1 MDLKNSAITAIVL
14 IESLVHLLKNE
25 SLSKLDQNFGSLTI
39 DNLNKTTVVLSN
51 GLELKKNDV
60 IDPYSYNETLQEKMI
75 RKAIKNHFEM
85 EKQLL
90 TRPTARIK
98 PLSLFFID
106 DIESYRGKDGEQGS
120 LAKFVETE
128 IKQHVTQLLK
138 TEKHEAYREY
148 LEKTLKDVSQSHGG
162 YFSQDN
168 SEKDDKIE
176 KEIEEIL
183 HDKETLLSLDNPR
196 RFIFSKWTLRE
207 GWDNTLSTEQIT
219 AILNGKTV
227 IAPPKEVQEVRNAIK
242 AYEAFQQ
249 WQPSQEADLLQAHQ
263 VLMTGLIDEV
273 GQYRHGGVGVMS
285 GDRVVHMAPPANQI
299 NRLMADLL
307 GWLNDSDVH
316 PLIQSSVFHYEFEF
330 IHPFADGNG
339 RMGRLWQTLI
349 LSRWNPIF
357 ANIPVESLIYQN
369 QKAYYEVLQAS
380 TGRTDSAPFIEFI
393 LQMILDAILSSTDT
407 AQDSD
412 HVTAQVNVQVS
423 DQVQRLISAMKLE
436 DYTLAELMQL
446 VGLNHR
452 ATFQKNYLNPAIEA
466 DLIERTIPDKPK
478 SPKQRYR
485 LKS

>member
-1 MDLKNSAITAIVL
+1 MGQIENMKYQPPYTITSKIIYLIAQISENIGRLTVLEEIQDSLKL
-14 IESLVHLLKNE
+14 
-25 SLSKLDQNFGSLTI
+25 
-39 DNLNKTTVVLSN
+39 
-51 GLELKKNDV
+51 
-60 IDPYSYNETLQEKMI
+60 
-75 RKAIKNHFEM
+75 RKAN
-85 EKQLL
+85 
-90 TRPTARIK
+90 RIRT
-98 PLSLFFID
+98 I
-106 DIESYRGKDGEQGS
+106 QGS
-120 LAKFVETE
+120 LA
-128 IKQHVTQLLK
+128 
-138 TEKHEAYREY
+138 
-148 LEKTLKDVSQSHGG
+148 
-162 YFSQDN
+162 
-168 SEKDDKIE
+168 IE
-176 KEIEEIL
+176 
-183 HDKETLLSLDNPR
+183 
-196 RFIFSKWTLRE
+196 
-207 GWDNTLSTEQIT
+207 GNTLSTEQIT

-249 WQPSQEADLLQAHQ
+249 WQPSQESDLLQAHQ
-263 VLMTGLIDEV
+263 ILMTGLIDEV

-299 NRLMADLL
+299 NRLMVDLL
-307 GWLNDSDVH
+307 EWLNDKEVH

-369 QKAYYEVLQAS
+369 QKAYYEALQAS
-380 TGRTDSAPFIEFI
+380 TDRTDSAPFIEFI
-393 LQMILDAILSSTDT
+393 LQMILDAILSSNDT
-407 AQDSD
+407 AQASD
-412 HVTAQVNVQVS
+412 HATAQAS
-423 DQVQRLISAMKLE
+423 DHVQRLISAMKLE

>member
-1 MDLKNSAITAIVL
+1 MGQIENMKYQPPYTITSKIIYLIAQISENIGRLTVLEEIQDSLKL
-14 IESLVHLLKNE
+14 
-25 SLSKLDQNFGSLTI
+25 
-39 DNLNKTTVVLSN
+39 
-51 GLELKKNDV
+51 
-60 IDPYSYNETLQEKMI
+60 
-75 RKAIKNHFEM
+75 RKAN
-85 EKQLL
+85 
-90 TRPTARIK
+90 RIRT
-98 PLSLFFID
+98 I
-106 DIESYRGKDGEQGS
+106 QGS
-120 LAKFVETE
+120 LA
-128 IKQHVTQLLK
+128 
-138 TEKHEAYREY
+138 
-148 LEKTLKDVSQSHGG
+148 
-162 YFSQDN
+162 
-168 SEKDDKIE
+168 IE
-176 KEIEEIL
+176 
-183 HDKETLLSLDNPR
+183 
-196 RFIFSKWTLRE
+196 
-207 GWDNTLSTEQIT
+207 GNTLSTEQIT

-249 WQPSQEADLLQAHQ
+249 WQPSQESDLLQAHQ
-263 VLMTGLIDEV
+263 ILMTGLIDEI

-299 NRLMADLL
+299 NRLMVDLL
-307 GWLNDSDVH
+307 DWLNDSEVH

-369 QKAYYEVLQAS
+369 QKAYYEALQAS
-380 TGRTDSAPFIEFI
+380 TDRTDSAPFIEFI

-412 HVTAQVNVQVS
+412 HATAQVS
-423 DQVQRLISAMKLE
+423 DQVQRLISAMKQE
-436 DYTLAELMQL
+436 EYTLAELMQL
-446 VGLNHR
+446 VGLTHR

-466 DLIERTIPDKPK
+466 DLIERTFPDKPK

>member
-1 MDLKNSAITAIVL
+1 MPTLNWIGKEAVEKHHKEVPYRLLEPVVELSCGDEQSGNL
-14 IESLVHLLKNE
+14 LV
-25 SLSKLDQNFGSLTI
+25 QG
-39 DNLNKTTVVLSN
+39 DNLHA
-51 GLELKKNDV
+51 LKALLPRYAGKV
-60 IDPYSYNETLQEKMI
+60 KCIYIDPPYNTGNEKWAYNDNVNSPEIRKWLGEAVGKEGETLDRHDRWLCMMYPRLLLL
-75 RKAIKNHFEM
+75 RK
-85 EKQLL
+85 
-90 TRPTARIK
+90 
-98 PLSLFFID
+98 
-106 DIESYRGKDGEQGS
+106 
-120 LAKFVETE
+120 
-128 IKQHVTQLLK
+128 
-138 TEKHEAYREY
+138 
-148 LEKTLKDVSQSHGG
+148 
-162 YFSQDN
+162 
-168 SEKDDKIE
+168 
-176 KEIEEIL
+176 
-183 HDKETLLSLDNPR
+183 LLSDDGII
-196 RFIFSKWTLRE
+196 FISIGDDELGHLILMMDEIFGKNNQIANFVWKSRAKPS
-207 GWDNTLSTEQIT
+207 NT
-219 AILNGKTV
+219 G
-227 IAPPKEVQEVRNAIK
+227 
-242 AYEAFQQ
+242 EAKLKPQN
-249 WQPSQEADLLQAHQ
+249 E
-263 VLMTGLIDEV
+263 TGLIDEV

-299 NRLMADLL
+299 NRLMVDLL
-307 GWLNDSDVH
+307 DWLNDSEVH

-369 QKAYYEVLQAS
+369 QKAYYEALQAS
-380 TGRTDSAPFIEFI
+380 TDRTDSAPFIEFI

-407 AQDSD
+407 AQDSG
-412 HVTAQVNVQVS
+412 HVTAQAYVQVS